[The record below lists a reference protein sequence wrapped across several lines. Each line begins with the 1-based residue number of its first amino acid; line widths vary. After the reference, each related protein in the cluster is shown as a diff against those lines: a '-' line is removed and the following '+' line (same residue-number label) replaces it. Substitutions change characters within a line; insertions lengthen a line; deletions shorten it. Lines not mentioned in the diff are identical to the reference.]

1 MVNSAID
8 IEAAGV
14 DRDSGAGIVMAYN
27 AFQALEVEGTANIA
41 FGSIIAN
48 EDPGDASGSIDAGEG
63 ARADIQLQN
72 LGVADATNIT
82 ATLTT
87 STPGITIHTPNTSA
101 YPDLTAGGGNSL
113 NLSPFR
119 FTVASDAPCPLL
131 VHFTLTVNY
140 AGGPSPKVLTFTV
153 QTGRTMSIPSTL
165 DATAPTRPPGSI
177 DTLIEGFGGNSNAFT
192 SYDFTHYDVL
202 VPAAHVRPAM
212 ELLADIAVNASFVP
226 AELEAEKKVVFEEM
240 NILQDDP
247 DKFLTRRLSETAYV
261 GHPYGRSILGTREI
275 VRDLTRDQ
283 LNAYYKKRY
292 VAPNMV
298 LVVVGPLPVAQ
309 VRSLATDVF
318 GRLAATAAPPRP
330 STPIPSLA
338 GGRRDDVSRPEQE
351 AGLGLAW
358 QAPATRLAA
367 DEITAVDLLT
377 YILGDGPSSR
387 LNQTVRED
395 KRLVQS
401 IDASYVTREQSGI
414 VAITARL
421 DAKNLDAAQAA
432 ILDVIKRVR
441 AEGVTEDERQRAII
455 TAEAAY
461 AFDIETAEGLARSY
475 GQAETTWTL
484 PDELQ
489 YLTRLRQV
497 SAAQIQAAARKYLGD
512 DNYAR
517 VRLRPA
523 GAR

>member
-1 MVNSAID
+1 MSATAGRVRLVALVLALALVGCAGMPAPPAGAP
-8 IEAAGV
+8 AAS
-14 DRDSGAGIVMAYN
+14 R
-27 AFQALEVEGTANIA
+27 TA
-41 FGSIIAN
+41 
-48 EDPGDASGSIDAGEG
+48 P
-63 ARADIQLQN
+63 
-72 LGVADATNIT
+72 T
-82 ATLTT
+82 ATGPAREVLPNGVVLIAQDHRAADVVALQLWMRVGGRDE
-87 STPGITIHTPNTSA
+87 TPSELG
-101 YPDLTAGGGNSL
+101 
-113 NLSPFR
+113 LSHYLEHMLFKG
-119 FTVASDAPCPLL
+119 T
-131 VHFTLTVNY
+131 
-140 AGGPSPKVLTFTV
+140 
-153 QTGRTMSIPSTL
+153 
-165 DATAPTRPPGSI
+165 PTRPPGSI
-177 DTLIEGFGGNSNAFT
+177 DTLIEGFGGSSNAFT

-212 ELLADIAVNASFVP
+212 ALLADIAVDASFVP

-240 NILQDDP
+240 NLLQDDP

-261 GHPYGRSILGTREI
+261 GHPYGRPILGTREL
-275 VRDLTRDQ
+275 VRDLTREQ
-283 LNAYYKKRY
+283 LNAYYKQRY
-292 VAPNMV
+292 VPQNMV
-298 LVVVGPLPVAQ
+298 LVVVGPVPVAR
-309 VRSLATDVF
+309 VRALATEVF
-318 GRLAATAAPPRP
+318 GQLFAPAAPPRP
-330 STPIPSLA
+330 AAPIPSLA
-338 GGRRDDVSRPEQE
+338 GGRRDDVPRPEQE
-351 AGLGLAW
+351 AGLGLSW

-367 DEITAVDLLT
+367 DDMTAVDLLT

-432 ILDVIKRVR
+432 ILDVIRQVR
-441 AEGVTEDERQRAII
+441 AEGVTEAERQRAII

-484 PDELQ
+484 SDELS
-489 YLTRLRQV
+489 YLTRLREV

-517 VRLRPA
+517 VRLLPA